1 MRIMDLQERKIHFV
15 QEFLKLKS
23 EEIIHKLE
31 DTLKA
36 EKTKAF
42 ASDPK
47 PYTIEELDEKIN
59 IAEEDARQGRV
70 KTTDELRNEMKSW
83 G

>member
-1 MRIMDLQERKIHFV
+1 MDLQERKIHFV

-31 DTLKA
+31 DTLKL
-36 EKTKAF
+36 EKTKIF
-42 ASDPK
+42 SGVPV
-47 PYTIEELDEKIN
+47 PYTMVEFNEKIDK
-59 IAEEDARQGRV
+59 AEEDVKNGRV
-70 KTTDELRNEMKSW
+70 RTTDQLKEDMKSW